1 MPKLSELA
9 TAGQIA
15 AEELADSEVRSEHQR
30 TALAHA
36 GAMRV
41 IGYRV
46 THGLSQT
53 ALAQV
58 LGMHQS
64 AIARLE
70 AGDHEPSLATL
81 SRLARKLGIEFH
93 IDITQDAFRLPDIA

>member
-1 MPKLSELA
+1 MPKVSELKTA
-9 TAGQIA
+9 TQIA
-15 AEELADSEVRSEHQR
+15 AEELADPEIRREHER

-36 GAMRV
+36 VAMRV

-46 THGLSQT
+46 EHNLSQT
-53 ALAQV
+53 GLARL

-81 SRLARKLGIEFH
+81 SRLAQALGIEFH
-93 IDITQDAFRLPDIA
+93 IDITPDVFGLRDTA